1 MFREAAKRER
11 ELKVAREQLEN
22 EQRKTKKLET
32 QMVELSK
39 KLESEQKVSFKQN
52 VQLAEMGRKDTTIKN
67 LKMKCLKTDYNSKK
81 SLLRQKRDDNEQLIE
96 HLAKTLGSNS
106 NDASK
111 EAVKAAIEKLNS
123 YSASLFFSLDQLQQ
137 GYEERKRELETSPSS
152 TQTEVNIDLSSVSSP
167 DLASIELD
175 TLRLLTTANYNNSR
189 PTPAQTP
196 FSQPPP
202 TTRPPPPVSP
212 AALSRPPPSVSPG
225 TLSRPP
231 PSVSQSTRAPPPG
244 LAGNPNRSS
253 PLPTPGP
260 AKGERPG
267 PSRIQGSSSSSSAA
281 RGAAGGAGAL

>member
-67 LKMKCLKTDYNSKK
+67 LKMKCLKTDYDSKK

-137 GYEERKRELETSPSS
+137 GYEERKRQLETSPSS
-152 TQTEVNIDLSSVSSP
+152 AQTEVNIDLSSVSSP

-212 AALSRPPPSVSPG
+212 AALSRPPPSVS
-225 TLSRPP
+225 
-231 PSVSQSTRAPPPG
+231 QSTRAPPSGLAGNPNRTSPLPPV

-253 PLPTPGP
+253 PLPTPGLTP
-260 AKGERPG
+260 FAGPG
-267 PSRIQGSSSSSSAA
+267 PSS
-281 RGAAGGAGAL
+281 